1 MKFLFNPLVVLAPLV
16 FILSACQKKNDFKDI
31 NLIVGLNTKNI
42 QMPNDPTLTLE
53 HKTKVKDYHI
63 SIYNQKINGK
73 DVDSSYLKKLTNSEG
88 DIIGLIAQTAETK
101 IQKKLSSHF
110 VAQNVLEIKTSLVS
124 KYPDLKSVQIES
136 FDWTYVL
143 NKNELV
149 PVYKLIY
156 MGKNGEFIESKF
168 DSQLAFLSK
177 AKLGSQFSDV
187 DAIVFPKG
195 PRLSQLENVI
205 LKNIEVENGIRST
218 NFKISSLLA
227 TKIQNS
233 SEIPKIQSSDER
245 FDEVQVSYYI
255 QRSFDW
261 FSKSFSAK
269 IPLMVDV
276 QLNVGAPEKSNT
288 AFYYANKIR
297 LGSGDDIVY
306 SHIPRDPTIIIHE
319 SNHAIIDYLSRLPF
333 DKEGG
338 SINEGF
344 ADFLTTL
351 QLNHPHLGE
360 VSFLKGPFRRTVK
373 NDLKFSHRSGGLYGD
388 SAIISGLFWNL
399 KEVLGDEIVG
409 KIAVHTLIL
418 LGPKSDFADLK
429 EKIQFVVKNE
439 LKDKNLE
446 NAEKILK
453 DREWM

>member
-1 MKFLFNPLVVLAPLV
+1 MKSLFNPLAVLFPL
-16 FILSACQKKNDFKDI
+16 LLTLQACQKKNEFKDT
-31 NLIVGLNTKNI
+31 NLVIGLNTKSI
-42 QMPNDPTLTLE
+42 QMPSDPTLTLD
-53 HKTKVKDYHI
+53 HKTKINDYDI
-63 SIYNQKINGK
+63 AIYNQRINGK
-73 DVDSSYLKKLTNSEG
+73 EIDNSYLKKLSNADG
-88 DIIGLIAQTAETK
+88 NIVGLIAQTAENNVH
-101 IQKKLSSHF
+101 KKLSAHF
-110 VAQNVLEIKTSLVS
+110 EAKSISEIKSSLIN
-124 KYPDLKSVQIES
+124 KYSDLKDRQIES
-136 FDWTYVL
+136 FDWVYVL
-143 NKNELV
+143 NKNKLV
-149 PVYKLIY
+149 PVYKLVY
-156 MGKNGEFIESKF
+156 LEKNGEFIESKF
-168 DSQLAFLSK
+168 DSQLSLLSK
-177 AKLGSQFSDV
+177 TKLGSQFSDV

-195 PRLSQLENVI
+195 PKLSQLENVI
-205 LKNIEVENGIRST
+205 LKNIEVENGIKSI

-261 FSKSFSAK
+261 FSKSFSAQ
-269 IPLMVDV
+269 IPLMLDV

-297 LGSGDDIVY
+297 LGGGDDVVY
-306 SHIPRDPTIIIHE
+306 THIPRDPTIIIHE
-319 SNHAIIDYLSRLPF
+319 SNHAIIDYLARLPF

-351 QLNHPHLGE
+351 QLNHPNLGE

-373 NDLKFSHRSGGLYGD
+373 NDLKFSERTGGLYAD
-388 SAIISGLFWNL
+388 SAVVSGLFWNI

-418 LGPKSDFADLK
+418 LGPKSDFSDLK
-429 EKIQFVVKNE
+429 SKIQFVVKSE

-453 DREWM
+453 DRGWM